1 MPSNPHNIILASTS
15 KGRAKVCKDAGLVL
29 TDCVDAGVDEAK
41 VKKAMASE
49 NSKHIALELSK
60 RKAIA
65 ISEEKPDSYVIGADQ
80 TLSLSGQKFDK
91 PNTSQGVKN
100 HITAFSGKTHI
111 LHSGICVA
119 KGGAVLWA
127 DVFDARMQMRPLSD
141 TFINAY
147 VSACG
152 DRVASCVGGYHF
164 EGLGAQ
170 LFEKIEGDYFTILG
184 LPLLPLLSFLREQGV
199 IIK

>member
-1 MPSNPHNIILASTS
+1 MPSNPHNIILASAS
-15 KGRAKVCKDAGLVL
+15 KSRAKVCKDAGLFL
-29 TDCVDAGVDEAK
+29 ADCVNAGVAEAK
-41 VKKAMASE
+41 VKKAMEKE

-60 RKAIA
+60 LKAIA
-65 ISEEKPDSYVIGADQ
+65 ISEKRPDYYVIGADQ
-80 TLSLSGQKFDK
+80 TLSLLGQKFDK

-100 HITAFSGKTHI
+100 HIMAFSGKTHI

-127 DVFDARMQMRPLSD
+127 DVFDAHMHMRPLSD
-141 TFINAY
+141 TFINTY

-152 DRVASCVGGYHF
+152 DMVASSVGGYHF
-164 EGLGAQ
+164 EGLGGQ

-199 IIK
+199 ITK

>member
-1 MPSNPHNIILASTS
+1 MPSNPHNVILASTS
-15 KGRAKVCKDAGLVL
+15 KGRAKICKDAGLDL
-29 TDCVDAGVDEAK
+29 TNCVDADVDEEK

-60 RKAIA
+60 CKAIA
-65 ISEEKPDSYVIGADQ
+65 ISEKNPNSYVIGGDQ

-91 PNTSQGVKN
+91 PNTPQGVKN

-119 KGGAVLWA
+119 KGGTVLWA
-127 DVFDARMQMRPLSD
+127 DVFEAHMHMRPLSD
-141 TFINAY
+141 TFINEY

-152 DRVASCVGGYHF
+152 DMVASSVGGYHF

-170 LFEKIEGDYFTILG
+170 LFKKIEGDYFTILG